1 MVVGCFFGSVF
12 FSFFF
17 CQVKLE
23 LKGDRE
29 NSVQWSDKKEL
40 FRW

>member
-12 FSFFF
+12 FFFF
-17 CQVKLE
+17 CQVKLK
-23 LKGDRE
+23 LKGDGE